1 MTRNDMSD
9 RSRTGAITIAPLGDV
24 PACLG
29 CHKFS
34 HVVSIL
40 GPRDEMPF
48 PVVPRSTQH
57 LRMSFDDVSYTTDF
71 GRAPDDQD
79 ISSLISFFRSW
90 NGNGHLLIHCKAGTS
105 RSPAA
110 GMIAISCIEKGKPDD
125 KISELLSL
133 KAYYRP
139 NSTMLKLADR
149 LLKLDKKLIVA
160 AGLITTSNRKAESVS
175 AATINIF

>member
-1 MTRNDMSD
+1 MTRNDMID
-9 RSRTGAITIAPLGDV
+9 QSRTGLITIAPLSDV

-29 CHKFS
+29 RYKFS

-40 GPRDEMPF
+40 GSRDEMPF

-57 LRMSFDDVSYTTDF
+57 LRMNFDDVGYTTDF
-71 GRAPDDQD
+71 GRAPDEQD

-90 NGNGHLLIHCKAGTS
+90 DGNGHLLIHCKAGTS

-110 GMIAISCIEKGKPDD
+110 GMIAIACIEKEKTEAR
-125 KISELLSL
+125 ISELLSL

-139 NSTMLKLADR
+139 NSAMLRLADR
-149 LLKLDKKLIVA
+149 ILELDKKLISA
-160 AGLITTSNRKAESVS
+160 AGLITNSDRKAEPVS